1 MIPNKT
7 HNYETLGKH
16 AGGGKRYVPPMIEIS
31 PIIVECAFA
40 MSKDNV
46 EAGALHQGYF
56 IEDEF
61 NW

>member
-1 MIPNKT
+1 M
-7 HNYETLGKH
+7 KH
-16 AGGGKRYVPPMIEIS
+16 LENMLGGGKRYVPPMIEIS

-40 MSKDNV
+40 ISKDNV

>member
-1 MIPNKT
+1 MKHLENM
-7 HNYETLGKH
+7 LG
-16 AGGGKRYVPPMIEIS
+16 GGGKTYTTPMIEIS